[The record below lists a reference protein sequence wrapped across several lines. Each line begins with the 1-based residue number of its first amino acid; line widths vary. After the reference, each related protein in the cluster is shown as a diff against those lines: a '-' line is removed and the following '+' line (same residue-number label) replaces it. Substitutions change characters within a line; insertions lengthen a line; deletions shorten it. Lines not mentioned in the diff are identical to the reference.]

1 MTPSRDVRLLPTLLL
16 SSMTLYGF
24 LLVWAQSDTIELT
37 TISENQR
44 SPISPAGFNILTG
57 RNVTIDLPHWHS
69 TSMMPRV
76 ITPGQDT
83 AMNVDKSPTATANLK
98 SATIPLPTA
107 PTSKTRGARQPS
119 AITEAKNCTPGT
131 DIGTTGSASIIPRA
145 IKSTRAATNSRGGV
159 IIHIHSLLYMTLHR
173 TAGRVSI
180 KVKLQSSAP
189 KDEAIKVF
197 LQKLPDVT
205 VTLGPQRTPMSCL
218 KNESSSLFG

>member
-145 IKSTRAATNSRGGV
+145 IKSTRAATNSRG
-159 IIHIHSLLYMTLHR
+159 
-173 TAGRVSI
+173 RVSI

-197 LQKLPDVT
+197 LQKACDFFQCLQLPDVT

>member
-145 IKSTRAATNSRGGV
+145 IKSTRAATNSRG
-159 IIHIHSLLYMTLHR
+159 
-173 TAGRVSI
+173 RVSI